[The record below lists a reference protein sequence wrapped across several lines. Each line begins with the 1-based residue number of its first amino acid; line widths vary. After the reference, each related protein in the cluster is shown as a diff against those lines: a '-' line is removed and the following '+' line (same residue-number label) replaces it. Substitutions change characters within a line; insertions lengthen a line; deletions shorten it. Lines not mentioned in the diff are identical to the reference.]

1 MAQDKLRDV
10 RLIDQVFGPFTGLPS
25 WSVAKG
31 HGSFVTMEFGDPQLR
46 ISEPTMQ
53 SVFLE
58 GAPPT
63 VLRRQANVHGQWHL
77 WIYCCEWSLTLEGS
91 QLAHNESDDPTIAR
105 ALGVL
110 NGQAISAVT
119 IDPTNGSTRFDFD
132 LACALTTTPAP
143 PGTYSTPTVYQWL
156 LFQPSGDV
164 LTVRSDGRYQLGP
177 GNSKQE
183 DERWEQI
190 PPE

>member
-1 MAQDKLRDV
+1 
-10 RLIDQVFGPFTGLPS
+10 
-25 WSVAKG
+25 
-31 HGSFVTMEFGDPQLR
+31 MEFGDPQLR

-58 GAPPT
+58 GAPPK
-63 VLRRQANVHGQWHL
+63 VLQRYANVHGQWHL
-77 WIYCCEWSLTLEGS
+77 WICCCEWSLTLEGS
-91 QLAHNESDDPTIAR
+91 QLAHNESDDITIAQ

-119 IDPTNGSTRFDFD
+119 IDPTNASTRFDFD
-132 LACALTTTPAP
+132 PGCALTTTPAP
-143 PGTYSTPTVYQWL
+143 PGIYSTPTVDQWL

-164 LTVRSDGRYQLGP
+164 LTVRSDGRYHLGP
-177 GNSKQE
+177 GASKPE
-183 DERWEQI
+183 AERWEQV